1 MSTNEYY
8 LAWAIY
14 IVSSLFVVVF
24 WCWVTSPIK
33 WLTLRLS
40 LRLPALAI
48 LLTPIPHAANASLQV
63 PAIASIAFNTISK
76 NYSGMQDGAAIL
88 IGAFLGSIVI
98 ALLLGLL
105 SHIIS
110 LVFRRFGDA

>member
-14 IVSSLFVVVF
+14 IVSSLFVVMF

-33 WLTLRLS
+33 WLTLRLI

-48 LLTPIPHAANASLQV
+48 LLTPLAHVANANLQV
-63 PAIASIAFNTISK
+63 PAIASIAFHLLAK
-76 NYSGMQDGAAIL
+76 DYSAMQEDAVVL
-88 IGAFLGSIVI
+88 IGAILGSIAV
-98 ALLLGLL
+98 ALLL
-105 SHIIS
+105 S
-110 LVFRRFGDA
+110 LVGYAVSALFQRLSKA